1 MATQIKKSSLNSYIN
16 TNNEILVGSI
26 ENNLY
31 GSPQL
36 ELPARKGILAATPQG
51 LKLSVEDGDGLLWH
65 EVILQAIPQPDNT
78 FTVRFQAQAAYLGD
92 NQMLPEGTTSTSP
105 VDSTCTCYSKSGLF
119 DPKSADSDGF
129 FEITMDKDAYAAV
142 ADTEYWRFEWDNGYD
157 AEMSTFYGYIKPVI
171 NMAGPAFQ
179 PDNVESN
186 YIVIDNALP
195 ADREFYITLRD
206 SINNWDESYN
216 MSRILDLQ
224 EICWNPNTSNGEP
237 AYMEPGSFYDMTTV
251 GQNYI
256 WGKDMCP
263 WIEVKFRDPIR
274 ANNGYEVY
282 PKCYIKLPLNPDP
295 SDPYNIDLDLPGLG
309 ANYIDVNEAR
319 MNGWIL
325 ELS

>member
-78 FTVRFQAQAAYLGD
+78 FTVRFQAQAAYLGG

-105 VDSTCTCYSKSGLF
+105 VDSTCTCYSESGLF
-119 DPKSADSDGF
+119 EPASADSDGF
-129 FEITMDKDAYAAV
+129 FEITMDKDAYVAV
-142 ADTEYWRFEWDNGYD
+142 ADSEYWRFEWDNGYD
-157 AEMSTFYGYIKPVI
+157 AEMAHYYGYIKPRIDITSLTI
-171 NMAGPAFQ
+171 N
-179 PDNVESN
+179 PDNLESN
-186 YIVIDNALP
+186 YIVIDNSLP

-206 SINNWDESYN
+206 SLNDWDESYN

-224 EICWNPNTSNGEP
+224 EICWNHNTDNGEP
-237 AYMEPGSFYDMTTV
+237 AYMDPGSFYDMTTV

-256 WGKDMCP
+256 WGEGMCP
-263 WIEVKFRDPIR
+263 WIEVRFQDSVP
-274 ANNGYEVY
+274 ANNGYWVY
-282 PKCYIKLPLNPDP
+282 PKCYIKLPLNSDP
-295 SDPYNIDLDLPGLG
+295 SDPYNVDLDLPGL
-309 ANYIDVNEAR
+309 AEDYIDVDEAR